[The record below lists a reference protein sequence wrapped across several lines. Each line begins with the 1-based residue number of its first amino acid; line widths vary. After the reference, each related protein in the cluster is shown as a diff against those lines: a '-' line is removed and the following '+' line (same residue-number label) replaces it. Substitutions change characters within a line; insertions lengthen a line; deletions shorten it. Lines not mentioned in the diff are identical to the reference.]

1 MFRRNRGRGVHRYD
15 GFGALIRHLKILV
28 VDDDP
33 GVIDL
38 LGAFL
43 ETRGYSVNTCNAG
56 RDALVLLD
64 GDSYDLVIS
73 DIEMAGMNGFELLRQ
88 TRTKYPRIGIILMT
102 GYTEHHPLS
111 EALRAG
117 ADGYISKPFSL
128 RKFSLIFE
136 QAYWNALSR
145 EDWWTAHDD
154 TNASASQ

>member
-1 MFRRNRGRGVHRYD
+1 M
-15 GFGALIRHLKILV
+15 IRHLNILV

-33 GVIDL
+33 GVTEL

-43 ETRGYSVNTCNAG
+43 DTRGYSVTTCTSG
-56 RDALVLLD
+56 RDALALI
-64 GDSYDLVIS
+64 DSEAFDLVIS
-73 DIEMAGMNGFELLRQ
+73 DIEMAEVNGYELLRQ
-88 TRTKYPRIGIILMT
+88 TRARHPKIGIVLMT
-102 GYTEHHPLS
+102 GYTESHPLS

-145 EDWWTAHDD
+145 EDWWTDHGEPGR
-154 TNASASQ
+154 Q

>member
-1 MFRRNRGRGVHRYD
+1 MGLCDFM
-15 GFGALIRHLKILV
+15 IKHLNILV

-33 GVIDL
+33 GVIAL

-43 ETRGYSVNTCNAG
+43 ETRGYAVSTCGGGVQALDILG
-56 RDALVLLD
+56 REHF
-64 GDSYDLVIS
+64 DLVIS
-73 DIEMAGMNGFELLRQ
+73 DIEMAEMNGFELLRR
-88 TRTKYPRIGIILMT
+88 TREKYPKIGIILMT
-102 GYTEHHPLS
+102 GYTESHPLS

-145 EDWWTAHDD
+145 EDWWTEHDD
-154 TNASASQ
+154 EKREPVP

>member
-1 MFRRNRGRGVHRYD
+1 M
-15 GFGALIRHLKILV
+15 IRHLKILV

-43 ETRGYSVNTCNAG
+43 ETRGYFVRTCNNG
-56 RDALVLLD
+56 RTGLSLLD
-64 GDSYDLVIS
+64 EDSYDLVIS
-73 DIEMAGMNGFELLRQ
+73 DIEMAGMNGYELLRQ
-88 TRTKYPRIGIILMT
+88 TRAKFPRIGIILMT
-102 GYTEHHPLS
+102 GYTESHPLS

-136 QAYWNALSR
+136 QAYWHALSR
-145 EDWWTAHDD
+145 EDWWNEHDD
-154 TNASASQ
+154 MSATSQ

>member
-1 MFRRNRGRGVHRYD
+1 M
-15 GFGALIRHLKILV
+15 IKHLKILI

-38 LGAFL
+38 LGAYL
-43 ETRGYSVNTCNAG
+43 ESRGYSVRTAKNG
-56 RDALVLLD
+56 RDALVYLD
-64 GDSYDLVIS
+64 DDQYDLVIS
-73 DIEMAGMNGFELLRQ
+73 DIEMAGINGFELLRQ
-88 TRTKYPRIGIILMT
+88 TRGKYPRIGIILMT
-102 GYTEHHPLS
+102 GYTEAHPLS

-145 EDWWTAHDD
+145 EDWWTAHEDE
-154 TNASASQ
+154 SQKSDGPEKE

>member
-1 MFRRNRGRGVHRYD
+1 M
-15 GFGALIRHLKILV
+15 IKHLRILV

-38 LGAFL
+38 LSAFL
-43 ETRGYSVNTCNAG
+43 DTRGYSVVSARNG
-56 RDALVLLD
+56 REALGLLD
-64 GDSYDLVIS
+64 AETFDLVIS
-73 DIEMAGMNGFELLRQ
+73 DIEMAEINGYELLRQ
-88 TRTKYPRIGIILMT
+88 TREKHPKIGIVLMT
-102 GYTEHHPLS
+102 GYTESHPLS

-145 EDWWTAHDD
+145 EDWWAAHEDP
-154 TNASASQ
+154 AKP

>member
-1 MFRRNRGRGVHRYD
+1 M
-15 GFGALIRHLKILV
+15 IKHLNILV

-33 GVIDL
+33 GVVDL

-43 ETRGYSVNTCNAG
+43 DTRGYSVKTCHSG
-56 RDALVLLD
+56 REALTLLEAEPF
-64 GDSYDLVIS
+64 DLVIS
-73 DIEMAGMNGFELLRQ
+73 DIEMAEMNGYELLRL
-88 TRTKYPRIGIILMT
+88 TREKYPKIGIVLMT
-102 GYTEHHPLS
+102 GYTESHPLS

-145 EDWWTAHDD
+145 EDWWTAHGDAS
-154 TNASASQ
+154 TGNAR

>member
-1 MFRRNRGRGVHRYD
+1 M
-15 GFGALIRHLKILV
+15 LKHLKILV

-33 GVIDL
+33 GVREL

-43 ETRGYSVNTCNAG
+43 DTRGYFVKTCRSG
-56 RDALVLLD
+56 REALMLLD
-64 GDSYDLVIS
+64 SETFDLVIS
-73 DIEMAGMNGFELLRQ
+73 DIEMAEINGFELLRQ
-88 TRTKYPRIGIILMT
+88 TRAKYPKIGIVLMT
-102 GYTEHHPLS
+102 GYTESHPLS

-145 EDWWTAHDD
+145 DDWWSAHEDG
-154 TNASASQ
+154 SPG

>member
-1 MFRRNRGRGVHRYD
+1 M
-15 GFGALIRHLKILV
+15 IKHLKILV

-33 GVIDL
+33 GVLDL

-43 ETRGYSVNTCNAG
+43 ETRGYGVVSCGSGAQ
-56 RDALVLLD
+56 ALDNLD
-64 GDSYDLVIS
+64 RESFDLVIS
-73 DIEMAGMNGFELLRQ
+73 DIEMAEMNGYELLRR
-88 TRTKYPRIGIILMT
+88 TREKYPKIGIILMT
-102 GYTEHHPLS
+102 GYTEAHPLS

-145 EDWWTAHDD
+145 EDWWTEHDD
-154 TNASASQ
+154 RSK

>member
-1 MFRRNRGRGVHRYD
+1 M
-15 GFGALIRHLKILV
+15 IKHLRVLV

-43 ETRGYSVNTCNAG
+43 DTRGYSVVSVRNG
-56 RDALVLLD
+56 REARGLLD
-64 GDSYDLVIS
+64 TETFDLVIS
-73 DIEMAGMNGFELLRQ
+73 DIEMAEINGYELLRQ
-88 TRTKYPRIGIILMT
+88 TREKHPKIGIVLMT
-102 GYTEHHPLS
+102 GYTESHPLS

-136 QAYWNALSR
+136 QAYWNALAR
-145 EDWWTAHDD
+145 EDWWAAHEDTASH
-154 TNASASQ
+154 